1 MGCSGA
7 ESCAFG
13 QHIGAGFCDGCSLR
27 QCFGCSQRIGRCEK
41 GNEEEE
47 CLELHIGAGRVLDR
61 DRVFE
66 KSLVVESAWVENN
79 CVSGM
84 AAGMARKWLG
94 HEGPIYLELIEV

>member
-7 ESCAFG
+7 EGCPFC
-13 QHIGAGFCDGCSLR
+13 QHIGAGFCNGFGLR

-41 GNEEEE
+41 GDEEEE

-61 DRVFE
+61 DCDFQ

-79 CVSGM
+79 SVSGI
-84 AAGMARKWLG
+84 AAGMACKWPG
-94 HEGPIYLELIEV
+94 HKDLFILN